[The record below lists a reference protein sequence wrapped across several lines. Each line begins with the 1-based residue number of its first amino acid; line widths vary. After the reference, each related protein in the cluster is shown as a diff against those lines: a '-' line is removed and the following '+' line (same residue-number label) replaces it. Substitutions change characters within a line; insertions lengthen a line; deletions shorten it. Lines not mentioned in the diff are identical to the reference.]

1 LVLFLVC
8 TELVFCSCLFS
19 LAFSLKAKQYQTFMQ
34 SFDDNA
40 GRGKSLYIIWRLL
53 YLF

>member
-1 LVLFLVC
+1 
-8 TELVFCSCLFS
+8 
-19 LAFSLKAKQYQTFMQ
+19 MQ